1 MTKTYYKS
9 SEAALI
15 LYDITKKNTFENIN
29 DWIQSINTSTLIDK
43 NKYVIFVM
51 GTKIDLVESGKR
63 EREVTEEEAIE
74 MCQKNKVEWGGECSN
89 KEYSLEKLKGIFK
102 GFIQILY
109 KKFGDQK
116 KEQAS
121 VILSNFKKKRKPKQ
135 KGCCG

>member
-1 MTKTYYKS
+1 
-9 SEAALI
+9 
-15 LYDITKKNTFENIN
+15 
-29 DWIQSINTSTLIDK
+29 
-43 NKYVIFVM
+43 M

-109 KKFGDQK
+109 DK
-116 KEQAS
+116 S
-121 VILSNFKKKRKPKQ
+121 W
-135 KGCCG
+135 